1 MKRVLLLVGLGLF
14 AVGLFILL
22 LTSNL
27 RGLLNEM
34 RLYQWGF
41 ERYGIS
47 QAIGIPEQDLLRA
60 ARKLVDYFNLKSDS
74 PQVQVSRNGEE
85 IKLFNERELAHLR
98 DVRNLVQRC
107 YQVQWASLAYV
118 LTYLVAGFIWLRRA
132 FLSQMAKAFLF
143 GGLLTILALAA
154 VGIWAAVD
162 FESFFLAF
170 HLTSFRNQ
178 LWLLDPTRDYLI
190 AMFPEGFFFH
200 TALFLSGAVIVE
212 AIILASASAV
222 YLWRARGSSAP
233 TALATGGRAGGAGTA
248 A

>member
-1 MKRVLLLVGLGLF
+1 MKRVLLLAGLGLF

-27 RGLLNEM
+27 RGLLNEI

-85 IKLFNERELAHLR
+85 IKLFNQRELAHLR
-98 DVRNLVQRC
+98 DVRNLIQRC
-107 YQVQWASLAYV
+107 YQAQWASLAYF
-118 LTYLVAGFIWLRRA
+118 LGYLLLGFIWLR
-132 FLSQMAKAFLF
+132 KAFFRPLAQGLF
-143 GGLLTILALAA
+143 LGGLLTLSLFIFIGAWAL
-154 VGIWAAVD
+154 ID
-162 FESFFLAF
+162 FESFFLVF
-170 HLTSFRNQ
+170 HLASFRNQ
-178 LWLLDPTRDYLI
+178 LWMLDPSKDYLI

-200 TALFLSGAVIVE
+200 AALFLAGAVIAE
-212 AIILASASAV
+212 AAILAGISWA
-222 YLWRARGSSAP
+222 YLRRFRKWWTVG
-233 TALATGGRAGGAGTA
+233 
-248 A
+248 